1 MQTYNCITILE
12 DLLTKTVNRN
22 GVFVNSDISLKHIDV
37 FGFDYDYTLVKYTG
51 EVHRLIYDHAKNMLV
66 DKFMVSNNLCLWPG
80 LQKLTTSVGKCCSVR
95 NNSQPLA
102 IF

>member
-1 MQTYNCITILE
+1 MATKE

-37 FGFDYDYTLVKYTG
+37 YGFDYDYTLVRYTS

-66 DKFMVSNNLCLWPG
+66 DKFMVSDDCMFMKILVIWTGTLRVPG
-80 LQKLTTSVGKCCSVR
+80 PGTPKC
-95 NNSQPLA
+95 
-102 IF
+102 